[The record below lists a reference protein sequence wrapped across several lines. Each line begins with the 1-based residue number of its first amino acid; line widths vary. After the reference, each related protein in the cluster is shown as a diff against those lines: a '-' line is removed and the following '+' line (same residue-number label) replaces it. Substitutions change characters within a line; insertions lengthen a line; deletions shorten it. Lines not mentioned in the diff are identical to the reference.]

1 MPVGNRDYNVS
12 MQEKMKLFV
21 DELHKKDVVFE
32 NSDFR
37 EQSLILDNSFVY
49 ADPPYLNACASYNK
63 SWTEA
68 EEIHLLNLLDK
79 VNCNGGK
86 FALSN
91 NLKYDNPILNKWK
104 NKYTAHYLSGNYS
117 NCCYQK
123 KDRSKDC
130 EVLITNY

>member
-1 MPVGNRDYNVS
+1 MNYI
-12 MQEKMKLFV
+12 
-21 DELHKKDVVFE
+21 KKDVVFE

-37 EQSLILDNSFVY
+37 EQSFILDNSFVY

-79 VNCNGGK
+79 VNGNGGK

-104 NKYTAHYLSGNYS
+104 NKYTAHYLVGIIVTVVTRRKIEARTARFLLQIIN
-117 NCCYQK
+117 K
-123 KDRSKDC
+123 
-130 EVLITNY
+130 